1 MTCSYLDYSGM
12 KCYEFDG
19 NVANIGSS
27 VHPPANILHFFNEDP
42 AVCPGKC
49 EACPVNTFKNYTGP
63 AASCSFCQAHSEAPS
78 ASTSQDMCL
87 CKRGCRQDGPNAC
100 VACTGG
106 AYTDDLDELECSQC
120 PADTFTPSS
129 VLPWDTQ
136 NDCRACAVCNR
147 IVFHLHRP
155 LRRKARGQ
163 GCGLDWVHVLYASLS

>member
-1 MTCSYLDYSGM
+1 M
-12 KCYEFDG
+12 
-19 NVANIGSS
+19 
-27 VHPPANILHFFNEDP
+27 
-42 AVCPGKC
+42 
-49 EACPVNTFKNYTGP
+49 
-63 AASCSFCQAHSEAPS
+63 
-78 ASTSQDMCL
+78 
-87 CKRGCRQDGPNAC
+87 
-100 VACTGG
+100 ACTGG